1 MTQSESELK
10 VGEEERD
17 ALVLN
22 GGIGLSEPAQLA
34 TKNVLIVYSEASQID
49 SLTLIKIN
57 NVWRPFRRTVGPIVG
72 SKCQN
77 F

>member
-22 GGIGLSEPAQLA
+22 GGIGLREPAQLV
-34 TKNVLIVYSEASQID
+34 TENDFIIHSEAAHTD
-49 SLTLIKIN
+49 S
-57 NVWRPFRRTVGPIVG
+57 
-72 SKCQN
+72 
-77 F
+77 

>member
-22 GGIGLSEPAQLA
+22 GGIGQSEPAQF
-34 TKNVLIVYSEASQID
+34 KKVFIVYSEASQID
-49 SLTLIKIN
+49 S
-57 NVWRPFRRTVGPIVG
+57 
-72 SKCQN
+72 SK
-77 F
+77 